1 MRVSLTELFGL
12 VGENKGINFYYENLP
27 GIVVTIGFTKE
38 EDIINDESVS
48 DSNDGNSNL
57 H

>member
-38 EDIINDESVS
+38 EDIINDETVS